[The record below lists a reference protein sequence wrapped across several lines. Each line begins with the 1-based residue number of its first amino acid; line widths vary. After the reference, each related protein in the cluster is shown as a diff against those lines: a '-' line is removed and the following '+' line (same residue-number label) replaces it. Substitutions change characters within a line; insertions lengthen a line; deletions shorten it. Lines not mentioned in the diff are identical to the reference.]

1 MENLGISFWDV
12 FSQERYR
19 GFDSPVKTD
28 QSIKRAVRMGIS
40 IEFLAKKWHKGEQGH
55 GSFNHRDI
63 NESVD
68 MDITIAVNESGA
80 GRPLMLDADKIILGI
95 LIILS
100 IDV

>member
-1 MENLGISFWDV
+1 
-12 FSQERYR
+12 
-19 GFDSPVKTD
+19 
-28 QSIKRAVRMGIS
+28 MGIS
-40 IEFLAKKWHKGEQGH
+40 IEFLAEKWHKGEQRYGL
-55 GSFNHRDI
+55 FNHRDI

-80 GRPLMLDADKIILGI
+80 GRPLMFDADKIILGI